1 MSCETY
7 EVDGIKYCKSNHRM
21 VYDPDFHE
29 EHGKRWSEEDLAY
42 LVQMRPAMKWVD
54 ISMALGR
61 THGVC
66 AHKYC
71 QLKKQGKLAYYQNLD
86 IDSIEN

>member
-1 MSCETY
+1 MRAAETY
-7 EVDGIKYCKSNHRM
+7 EVEGIKYCKNNHRM
-21 VYDPDFHE
+21 VYDPEFHDN
-29 EHGKRWSEEDLAY
+29 HGTIWSEEDLAY
-42 LVQMRPAMKWVD
+42 LVQMRPATKWAD

-71 QLKKQGKLAYYQNLD
+71 QLKKQGKLEYYRNLK
-86 IDSIEN
+86 ID